1 MMNRSVAYLSGL
13 AFAVASAFSSPSQ
26 ALLDG
31 SGRVIPTSP
40 LIAGECDY
48 EGYTLKLECDI
59 TKIKYD
65 KQGNPLPSQKDLC
78 TIIESYIGSKK
89 VDFPEDICQPVI
101 GVQISPYYG
110 VEYCK
115 LPTPCQKPVS

>member
-65 KQGNPLPSQKDLC
+65 RKGNHIPSQDVC
-78 TIIESYIGSKK
+78 HVAQTYVGNKK
-89 VDFPEDICQPVI
+89 VDLPEDFCLPIV
-101 GVQISPYYG
+101 GLQIIPYYG
-110 VEYCK
+110 IEYCVS
-115 LPTPCQKPVS
+115 PTPCHKPIS